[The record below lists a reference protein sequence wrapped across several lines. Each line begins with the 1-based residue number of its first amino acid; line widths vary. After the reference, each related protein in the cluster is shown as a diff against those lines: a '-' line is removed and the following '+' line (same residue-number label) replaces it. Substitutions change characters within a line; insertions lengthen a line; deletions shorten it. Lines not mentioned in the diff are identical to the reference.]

1 MALCE
6 VTVSLIASKPRTR
19 HMFPKPR
26 VAEFFAGSGLVRDGL
41 GLWFKTV
48 WANDICPKKA
58 AIYAANFG
66 DQELSLKP
74 IEQVS
79 GSEVPPVD
87 LAWASFPCQ
96 DLSLAGKLAG
106 MKRGSRSGL
115 FWEWL
120 RVLDEMPAHAK
131 PRVLAIENVV
141 GFLIAE
147 NGAHFRDAYMA
158 LRERNYRVG
167 ALVIDTIHFLPQS
180 RPRAFVVAAQEDS
193 DVEGLTSE
201 EPDTLWHPK
210 SVLTAYK
217 LVGDPNWAWWT
228 LPKPPSRT
236 QTFAEICEFDV
247 PADPP
252 EITERMLGML
262 SPVNRAKLDK
272 AIASGKQLAGTGYKR
287 TRRDAKGKKRQRLEI
302 RFDGIAGCLR
312 TPEGGSS
319 RQVVL
324 IVDKGKV
331 KTRLMTV
338 RETARL
344 MGAPEE
350 FKIPGS
356 YNDGY
361 KATGDAVGVPVTKCL
376 AENLLSPLCIR
387 NYEALAVAAE

>member
-1 MALCE
+1 ML
-6 VTVSLIASKPRTR
+6 LKPT
-19 HMFPKPR
+19 

-41 GLWFKTV
+41 GLWFNSV
-48 WANDICPKKA
+48 WANDVCPKKA
-58 AIYAANFG
+58 AIYKANYG
-66 DQELSLKP
+66 DNELIVKP
-74 IEQVS
+74 IEQLS
-79 GSEVPPVD
+79 GGEVPSAD

-106 MKRGSRSGL
+106 MGRGSRSGL

-120 RVLDEMPAHAK
+120 RVLDEMRENAR

-141 GFLIAE
+141 GFLVAQD
-147 NGAHFRDAYMA
+147 GAHFRDAYWA

-167 ALVIDTIHFLPQS
+167 ALVVDTVHFLPQS
-180 RPRAFVVAAQEDS
+180 RPRAFIIAAEEGS
-193 DVEGLTSE
+193 DLEGLINGGPTAPSH
-201 EPDTLWHPK
+201 LK
-210 SVLTAYK
+210 SVLAAHS
-217 LVGDPNWAWWT
+217 VVDDPNWIWWK
-228 LPKPPSRT
+228 LPEPPRRT
-236 QTFAEICEFDV
+236 RTFTEICEFSA
-247 PADPP
+247 PANPP
-252 EITERMLGML
+252 EITDRMLSML

-272 AIASGKQLAGTGYKR
+272 AILSGEQLAGTGYKR
-287 TRRDAKGKKRQRLEI
+287 TRRDVNGKKVQRLEI

-324 IVDKGKV
+324 IVNKGIV

-344 MGAPEE
+344 MGVRDS

-361 KATGDAVGVPVTKCL
+361 KAMGDAVAVPVTRCL
-376 AENLLSPLCIR
+376 AENLLSPLCVR
-387 NYEALAVAAE
+387 NYKVALAAA